1 MKTAV
6 KDANGRTLGY
16 QVTRGSQVIAED
28 ASGAVVGRYD
38 GNTKKT
44 FDSKG
49 KAVYRGNQTAT
60 LISDGTKNS

>member
-28 ASGAVVGRYD
+28 ASGAVIGRYD

-44 FDSKG
+44 FDKHG
-49 KAVYRGNQTAT
+49 KPLYSGNMTSA
-60 LISDGTKNS
+60 LIAENN